1 MPRPLRLALVGFG
14 NVGQRFAE
22 RLTGLYGRLL
32 REAGTRP
39 ILTGVATGTHGAALA
54 ATGLDIRRCLR
65 TVRAGGSLASL
76 HHGRPVVDSLDFVR
90 RVRADVLLEVT
101 PLDPRRGEPATTHVR
116 LALRRGL
123 HVVTANKGPLA
134 FAYRPLS
141 ALARRHGRRF
151 LHEGAVMDATPI
163 FNLKERCLPGA
174 RIRGFRGTLNATSN
188 HILSSLEAGHSFA
201 AALREAQAQGI
212 AEADPRHDVLGFDAA
227 MKGCAL
233 AAVLMGASVR
243 PSAVRRQGIV
253 GLAPKDARRAL
264 RAGRRLRL
272 VVRGVREG
280 RGVRVSVRPEAVP
293 LSDPLA
299 TGGPDAVLL
308 LDTDVMGE
316 IGVIERG
323 MSLDQT
329 AYALL
334 SDLLEIVRTAG
345 S

>member
-22 RLTGLYGRLL
+22 RLTGPYGRLL
-32 REAGTRP
+32 RKAGVRP
-39 ILTGVATGTHGAALA
+39 VLTGVATGSHGAALS
-54 ATGLDIRRCLR
+54 ATGLDVRRCLR

-76 HHGRPVVDSLDFVR
+76 HRGRSVVDSLDFVR

-134 FAYRPLS
+134 FAYRPLR
-141 ALARRHGRRF
+141 ALARRGGRMF

-188 HILSSLEAGHSFA
+188 HILSSLEGGRSFA
-201 AALREAQAQGI
+201 TALREAQAQGI
-212 AEADPRHDVLGFDAA
+212 AEADPRHDVEGWDAA

-233 AAVLMGASVR
+233 AAVLMGASIR
-243 PSAVRRQGIV
+243 PSAVRRQGIS

-308 LDTDVMGE
+308 LDTDLMGE

-334 SDLLEIVRTAG
+334 SDLLEIVRTAR